1 MIEQDG
7 RQGPL
12 QCHPHDG
19 AVLPETVDTPQAYL
33 KPEIRRLKIHDLRT
47 RARLPRP
54 RPEVFAFFADAGN
67 LQDITPLWL
76 HFRILTPPPI
86 EMKAGAVL
94 DYRLRLH
101 GIPLSWK
108 TEITAWDPPHR
119 FVDEQIRGPY
129 RLWIHEHTFE
139 EDGDGTVV
147 SDHVRYAVP
156 FGTLANWLLVR
167 RDLRAIFQ
175 YREERLKE
183 CSESPCRYPGS

>member
-1 MIEQDG
+1 M
-7 RQGPL
+7 R
-12 QCHPHDG
+12 
-19 AVLPETVDTPQAYL
+19 
-33 KPEIRRLKIHDLRT
+33 IHDLRT
-47 RARLPRP
+47 RVRLPRQ

-67 LQDITPLWL
+67 LQDITPPWL

-86 EMKAGAVL
+86 EMRAGAVL

-108 TEITAWDPPHR
+108 TGITAWDPPHR

-129 RLWIHEHTFE
+129 RLWIHEHIFE

-156 FGTLANWLLVR
+156 FGTLANWVLVR
-167 RDLRAIFQ
+167 RDLWAIFR

-183 CSESPCRYPGS
+183 WSEDRRSRRKP